1 MILGLSSYTYGW
13 SIGVPG
19 FPPPVPM
26 DATALLER
34 AAGHGIRAVQLCE
47 NLRLPLQSEV
57 EAHRLREQARRHGI
71 RLEVG
76 SRNLTAAHGREMIE
90 FARRVGARL
99 IRFVVDGPGYRPA
112 PGEIISCVRELLPD
126 LDGFVLG
133 LENHDRLPARLLR
146 GVVEEVASDRVG
158 ICLDTANSLGAGE
171 GLGTVVAELAPLA
184 VNLHL
189 KDFHIARV
197 PHQMGFTVEGRP
209 AGSGM
214 LDLPWLLEE
223 VARSGRC
230 ETAILELWTPPES
243 SIEATVAKEEAW
255 ARQSLEVLQPLLN
268 GR

>member
-19 FPPPVPM
+19 FPPAVPM
-26 DATALLER
+26 DASALLER
-34 AAGHGIRAVQLCE
+34 AACHGIRVVQMCE
-47 NLRLPLQSEV
+47 NLRLPTQSE
-57 EAHRLREQARRHGI
+57 EWAHHFREQACRHGI

-76 SRNLTAAHGREMIE
+76 SRHLTAAHGREMIG

-99 IRFVVDGPGYRPA
+99 IRFVVDGPGYHPA
-112 PGEIISCVRELLPD
+112 PGEIVSCVRELLPD
-126 LDGFVLG
+126 LEGLVLG
-133 LENHDRLPARLLR
+133 LENHDRLPAHVLR
-146 GVVEEVASDRVG
+146 GVIEAVASDRVG

-171 GLGTVVAELAPLA
+171 GLQTVVAELAPLA

-189 KDFHIARV
+189 KDFHIARL

-209 AGSGM
+209 AGAGM
-214 LDLPWLLEE
+214 LDLPWLLGE
-223 VARSGRC
+223 VARFGRC